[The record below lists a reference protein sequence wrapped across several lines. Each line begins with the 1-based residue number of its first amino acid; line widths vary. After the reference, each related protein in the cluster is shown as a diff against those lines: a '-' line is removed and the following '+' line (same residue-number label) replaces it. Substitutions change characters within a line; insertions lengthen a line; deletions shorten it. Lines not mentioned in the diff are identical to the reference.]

1 MSRFPP
7 HTAPDGSCRRP
18 AALRLAFLLTGCTTL
33 TAQALLLRELM
44 VSWQGNEISF
54 GVALAMWLAA
64 AGGGS
69 VLGGA
74 VAKRTQ
80 DPARAFAWGL
90 IVLGLLTPAAVAAA
104 RLARLIVGIP
114 PGELAGLPPLIATTA
129 LSVVPLA
136 ALSGSMFAMAVA
148 TASHGRND
156 AGRAISLVYV
166 LEAAGA
172 VLAGLAT
179 SLVLFG
185 HAAPLG
191 IAVLAA
197 TLACVGGLAV
207 LIFGPTVRR
216 ARFEIAAAAA
226 LAVLALTAA
235 APPVGE
241 TLDTRLAAL
250 AWRGAGFV
258 AQTQSRHGLIV
269 AAERGSQK
277 SMFENGVLVAS
288 VPDRLA
294 AEEAVHLV
302 MLEHPRPV
310 SVLLLG
316 GALGGAVEEVLKH
329 PTVRR
334 VDCVELDPAL
344 VGAAE
349 RAFGEAMTRA
359 LRDPR
364 VSMHYADARFFVKRA
379 RGPYDV
385 VIVNVPDPTT
395 AQANRFYTTEFM
407 GEVAAVLAQGGVAG
421 FAVSSAEEYVGPE
434 LATLLA
440 CVRRS
445 LGSAFTHVLLVPGN
459 PCHFIASDAPG
470 LLTLDAGVLSSR
482 IEERALD
489 VVHVR
494 GYYLTDR
501 LSPDR
506 IAYLEEQV
514 TAADAPINADLSPA
528 CYYLSLVLWSQRVS
542 AGSGALLAA
551 PRALTLAHAG
561 LLAAALAIALAVVSA
576 RRRSGLGLRA
586 ILLAAVAVAGFTEIG
601 IEIAALLV
609 FQSVYGFVYHIVA
622 AITGAFMG
630 GLALGG
636 WLGGRAALRGAGIGT
651 VLGITA
657 ALAAAPATVGWVA
670 GRIAALPPERA
681 ALGVALIPL
690 LVIGSAMLSGALFPI
705 AARLLSRSGGAVESG
720 GRAYGADLLGAAV
733 GALVA
738 GVALLPVMG
747 VRSTMLVLS
756 MLNAAVAVAVTVAL
770 VANARGGRTAAG

>member
-1 MSRFPP
+1 M
-7 HTAPDGSCRRP
+7 
-18 AALRLAFLLTGCTTL
+18 ALRLAFLLTGFVTL

-54 GVALAMWLAA
+54 GVTLALWLAA

-69 VLGGA
+69 MLGGT

-80 DPARAFAWGL
+80 DPARALAWGL
-90 IVLGLLTPAAVAAA
+90 IIVGVLTPAAVAAA
-104 RLARLIVGIP
+104 RLARLMVGIP
-114 PGELAGLPPLIATTA
+114 LGELAGLPPLIAATA

-148 TASHGRND
+148 AASRGPND

-172 VLAGLAT
+172 VVAGLTT

-185 HAAPLG
+185 RMAPIRTG
-191 IAVLAA
+191 ILAA
-197 TLACVGGLAV
+197 ALACVGGLAV
-207 LIFGPTVRR
+207 LIFGRPVRR
-216 ARFEIAAAAA
+216 TRFEVAAAAA
-226 LAVLALTAA
+226 LAVLALSAA
-235 APPVGE
+235 AGPLGDMLE
-241 TLDTRLAAL
+241 TRLAAL
-250 AWRGAGFV
+250 SWRGAGFV
-258 AQTQSRHGLIV
+258 SQTHSRHGIIV

-294 AEEAVHLV
+294 AEEAVHLA
-302 MLEHPRPV
+302 MLEHPHPAG
-310 SVLLLG
+310 VLLLG
-316 GALGGAVEEVLKH
+316 GVLGGAVEEVLKH

-349 RAFGEAMTRA
+349 LAFGEAMTGA
-359 LRDPR
+359 LRDRR
-364 VSMHYADARFFVKRA
+364 VSVHYADARFFVKRA

-385 VIVNVPDPTT
+385 VIVNMPDPTT
-395 AQANRFYTTEFM
+395 AQINRFYTTEFM
-407 GEVAAVLAQGGVAG
+407 GEVEAVLAEGGVAG

-434 LATLLA
+434 LATVLA

-445 LGSAFTHVLLVPGN
+445 LKSVFTHVVLVPGN
-459 PCHFIASDAPG
+459 PCHFIASDTPG
-470 LLTLDAGVLSSR
+470 SLTLDAGAISSR
-482 IEERALD
+482 IEARMLD

-494 GYYLTDR
+494 GTYLADR
-501 LSPDR
+501 LNPDR

-514 TAADAPINADLSPA
+514 AAADAPVNTDLSPA
-528 CYYLSLVLWSQRVS
+528 CYYLSLVLWSQQVS
-542 AGSGALLAA
+542 PGSGALLAA
-551 PRALTLAHAG
+551 PRVLTLPHAA
-561 LLAAALAIALAVVSA
+561 LLAAALAAALAAVAA
-576 RRRSGLGLRA
+576 RRGSGSGLRVVLM
-586 ILLAAVAVAGFTEIG
+586 AAVAVAGLTEIG

-609 FQSVYGFVYHIVA
+609 FQSVYGFVYHRIA
-622 AITGAFMG
+622 AITGAFMA

-636 WLGGRAALRGAGIGT
+636 WLGGRAALRGAGAGA

-657 ALAAAPATVGWVA
+657 ALAAAPPAVGWLA

-681 ALGVALIPL
+681 PLGVALIPIF
-690 LVIGSAMLSGALFPI
+690 VVGSALLAGALFPI
-705 AARLLSRSGGAVESG
+705 AGRLLSQSGGAAQSG

-733 GALVA
+733 GALVS
-738 GVALLPVMG
+738 GVVLLPVMG
-747 VRSTMLVLS
+747 LRNTMLVLS
-756 MLNAAVAVAVTVAL
+756 LLNAAVAVSLTVAL
-770 VANARGGRTAAG
+770 LASTRRGGTAPG